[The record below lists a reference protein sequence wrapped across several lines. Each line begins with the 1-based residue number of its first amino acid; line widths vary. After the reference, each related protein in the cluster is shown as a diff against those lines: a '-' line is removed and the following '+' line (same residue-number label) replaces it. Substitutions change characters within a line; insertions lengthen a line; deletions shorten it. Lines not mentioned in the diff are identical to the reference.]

1 MPISFSF
8 FLHCIKHKEI
18 YKLLCFCCVD
28 KAIQGLFSNMKSSI
42 AQKQEFIGVKEM
54 YRRSKGKGGH
64 WCKINSWCSWGHFD
78 FFLLYKIFD
87 GYKRDN
93 KYTFSPPLKE
103 GKLACGSMLWFDA
116 LSFICLVDENF
127 VSYYFWDGSSTGVWE
142 HTKRIN
148 LVILEFP
155 ITLLDSYW
163 NSSLHTMFSWHPGS

>member
-28 KAIQGLFSNMKSSI
+28 KAIQGLFSNMKSSN

-87 GYKRDN
+87 SYKRDN
-93 KYTFSPPLKE
+93 KYTFPPPPKRRQTSMWVYALVWCSKLYLPSWWELRLLLFLGWFRHWSLGAQKE
-103 GKLACGSMLWFDA
+103 L
-116 LSFICLVDENF
+116 
-127 VSYYFWDGSSTGVWE
+127 
-142 HTKRIN
+142 
-148 LVILEFP
+148 IL
-155 ITLLDSYW
+155 
-163 NSSLHTMFSWHPGS
+163 